1 MEKFTPAQLQR
12 PLKDEQ
18 NLSILR
24 GISDAKN
31 DKVNGDKAFNEFYYR
46 FNRYVWNKS
55 VRVCA
60 KFSKDATV
68 AEDLFQEI
76 FKRVYLK
83 AHLLV
88 KGKEG
93 EISDLTIKAWLG
105 RIGNNAL
112 IDYIRGNE
120 IENEGVEFVV
130 GVHEERDYQP
140 ADGKEETVDVNH
152 AVLHEAIDKL
162 PPKEKEIL
170 YLYLYNTEKKVKP
183 EDLKHLAAKHGVK
196 ADSIRR
202 TYYRVLDELKE
213 QLKK

>member
-1 MEKFTPAQLQR
+1 MEKFVPAQLQR

-18 NLSILR
+18 NLSILK
-24 GISDAKN
+24 GISNAKN
-31 DKVNGDKAFNEFYYR
+31 DKVNADKAFNEFYYR
-46 FNRYVWNKS
+46 FYRYVWNKA
-55 VRVCA
+55 VRVCSN
-60 KFSKDATV
+60 FSKDATV

-93 EISDLTIKAWLG
+93 EISDPTIKAWLG

-120 IENEGVEFVV
+120 IENEGVEFIY

-140 ADGKEETVDVNH
+140 TDGKAEVVDVNH
-152 AVLHEAIDKL
+152 LLLHEAIEKL

-183 EDLKHLAAKHGVK
+183 GDLKHLAAKHGIK
-196 ADSIRR
+196 PDSIRR
-202 TYYRVLDELKE
+202 TYYRVLDDLKK